1 MYVSSHHC
9 GSAAALVLIVA
20 LAGCAKNDYDTS
32 AAWFSKPLDLFG
44 RRSGYAY
51 SDLSDARHDRPV
63 TANDLVDANGACPAP
78 AAAPTSPASAPPAS
92 EAAPNPAQAPA
103 ANALTASGVGIGMTE
118 CEVVARV
125 GQPSAVNLGQ
135 NARGDRTAVL
145 TFRAGRPGV
154 YRFVGG
160 RLAEMDRLD
169 EPPPPPQAAKK
180 PAKKKS
186 AKTDDAT

>member
-20 LAGCAKNDYDTS
+20 LTGCAKNDYDTS

-78 AAAPTSPASAPPAS
+78 AAAPASALPAA

-103 ANALTASGVGIGMTE
+103 ANALTAGGVGIGMTE

-135 NARGDRTAVL
+135 NARGDRKVVL
-145 TFRAGRPGV
+145 TFRAGLRPGV

-169 EPPPPPQAAKK
+169 EPPAPPQAAKK

-186 AKTDDAT
+186 AGPNNAT